1 MYALSSITSCMTLGK
16 SPSLGF
22 LICLICNMGINN
34 ITYPH
39 RDVAGIKLY
48 PPQKALAQCLVHWK
62 CSINVSCYYY
72 YSHYR
77 LHLRFGEGSTAW
89 NDSLSPV
96 LLSRTPCPLSQ
107 TRSKQ
112 LSREEICVRHN
123 LQSSA
128 SPSSLVLLKIPF
140 WSFQKPSSLSSSMAL
155 PNLTGREA
163 LETGGE

>member
-1 MYALSSITSCMTLGK
+1 MELGLYALSSITSCMTLGK

-39 RDVAGIKLY
+39 RDVVGTKLY

-72 YSHYR
+72 YSHHR

-89 NDSLSPV
+89 NDSVTSTPLKNTLPTFPNQVKTTLQRRNMCEAQPPELSFPQFIDSAKDSF
-96 LLSRTPCPLSQ
+96 LELSETKLPFF
-107 TRSKQ
+107 
-112 LSREEICVRHN
+112 IHG
-123 LQSSA
+123 SA
-128 SPSSLVLLKIPF
+128 
-140 WSFQKPSSLSSSMAL
+140 KPHWERG
-155 PNLTGREA
+155 T
-163 LETGGE
+163 